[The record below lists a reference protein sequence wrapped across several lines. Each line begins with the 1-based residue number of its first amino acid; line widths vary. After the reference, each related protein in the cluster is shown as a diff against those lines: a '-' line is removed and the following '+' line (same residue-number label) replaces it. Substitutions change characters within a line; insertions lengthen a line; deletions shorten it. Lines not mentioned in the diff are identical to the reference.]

1 MGVVR
6 YKRGDLK
13 AFVRYAKRAL
23 EIDQSSDAA
32 ALLAFVLAETGIT
45 DDARRYAE
53 MALYRD
59 PLSFFAYW
67 GGGALEIFL
76 GRPDL
81 ALARLDSAPGQLSSN
96 EPFPLWWEAQAAGY
110 AGNEAR
116 AREKLAEVVEM
127 EAGFLSDMSELL
139 SRALSDDRH
148 GVKEVLKQTAVCEM
162 AQTDEYF
169 PLYIANA
176 LARVGELDEALT
188 WLEQAVSWGFTNH
201 DFLSKH
207 NRYLEPL
214 RGMQRFEALIEV
226 ARKKQREFVT

>member
-67 GGGALEIFL
+67 GGW
-76 GRPDL
+76 RPRDL
-81 ALARLDSAPGQLSSN
+81 SGTARSRIGQ
-96 EPFPLWWEAQAAGY
+96 
-110 AGNEAR
+110 AR
-116 AREKLAEVVEM
+116 
-127 EAGFLSDMSELL
+127 
-139 SRALSDDRH
+139 
-148 GVKEVLKQTAVCEM
+148 
-162 AQTDEYF
+162 
-169 PLYIANA
+169 
-176 LARVGELDEALT
+176 
-188 WLEQAVSWGFTNH
+188 
-201 DFLSKH
+201 
-207 NRYLEPL
+207 
-214 RGMQRFEALIEV
+214 
-226 ARKKQREFVT
+226 